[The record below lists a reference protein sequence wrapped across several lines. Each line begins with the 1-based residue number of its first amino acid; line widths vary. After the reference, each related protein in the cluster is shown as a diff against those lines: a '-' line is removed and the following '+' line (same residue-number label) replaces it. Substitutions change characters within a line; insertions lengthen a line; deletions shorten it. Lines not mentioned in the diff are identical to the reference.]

1 MNKYLFF
8 VFFGFF
14 CTTSFASMYLYQP
27 IGSSITLGGYGN
39 RHALSTASGNPASSY
54 LMANLEGFRVGFL
67 GPLGISVEGGGVN
80 TINDK
85 VDELTA
91 IFDTDFTEN
100 IDLDA
105 IQAGAQAA
113 AQAEIDNGG
122 TSADA
127 EDAANDYIVAE
138 VDIIEADINV
148 ILNSADGVVSDISET
163 VYAKSAMTLQA
174 PFTPIIYKTRR
185 RNVFTL
191 EASASIVGRASILS
205 DNLTLTGLDDFYNA
219 STTNDF
225 QNVVDAGVEADLE
238 TDTSAYIKRASDYRL
253 SLGYS
258 TMFSRST
265 TDTVILGGR
274 LNFHRLALGQ
284 KLTVLTEEDDP
295 SVSYGDFFISRD
307 KISTGISLDLGA
319 LLVRRNFQLGMT
331 LSNVNEPTFKYEEI
345 GNCSGLTGA
354 DLTNCNAAVNF
365 ASSGDID
372 LNETYKMEAQM
383 TIDAAIK
390 SKDQHLSLG
399 GSYDVNPIKD
409 PLGDEYQWSVVS
421 LSFFSDYLLI
431 PGIRAGIRQNLVGN
445 ELTYYTAG
453 MTLSRRLDV
462 DLAYA
467 PENDSGNSGLFFS
480 MGYSFVF

>member
-1 MNKYLFF
+1 MKKYLVLTCLSLFSS
-8 VFFGFF
+8 VGW
-14 CTTSFASMYLYQP
+14 ASMYLYQP
-27 IGSSITLGGYGN
+27 IGSSIVLGGYGN

-67 GPLGISVEGGGVN
+67 GSLGISVEGGGVDGV
-80 TINDK
+80 NDK
-85 VDELTA
+85 VDDLVDILEDDFVSTLDNFVTA
-91 IFDTDFTEN
+91 T
-100 IDLDA
+100 
-105 IQAGAQAA
+105 AQVG
-113 AQAEIDNGG
+113 QDEIDNGG
-122 TSADA
+122 TAQDA
-127 EDAANDYIVAE
+127 EDAMNAYIVAN
-138 VDIIEADINV
+138 VDTTVDSLETSLDTASDSVADI
-148 ILNSADGVVSDISET
+148 ADPI
-163 VYAKSAMTLQA
+163 YAKFATTLQA

-191 EASASIVGRASILS
+191 EGSASIVGRASILAGDIALS
-205 DNLTLTGLDDFYNA
+205 GLDDVRTATDY
-219 STTNDF
+219 
-225 QNVVDAGVEADLE
+225 ADLETKVDNLGDIE
-238 TDTSAYIKRASDYRL
+238 TDTSAYIKRASDYRF
-253 SLGYS
+253 SIGYS
-258 TMFSRST
+258 TMHSRT
-265 TDTVILGGR
+265 PTEAILIGGR

-354 DLTNCNAAVNF
+354 DLTNCNAAVSF

-390 SKDQHLSLG
+390 SKDQHISLG

-453 MTLSRRLDV
+453 MTLSRRLDI

>member
-1 MNKYLFF
+1 MHSR
-8 VFFGFF
+8 
-14 CTTSFASMYLYQP
+14 TPT
-27 IGSSITLGGYGN
+27 
-39 RHALSTASGNPASSY
+39 
-54 LMANLEGFRVGFL
+54 E
-67 GPLGISVEGGGVN
+67 
-80 TINDK
+80 
-85 VDELTA
+85 A
-91 IFDTDFTEN
+91 IL
-100 IDLDA
+100 I
-105 IQAGAQAA
+105 
-113 AQAEIDNGG
+113 
-122 TSADA
+122 
-127 EDAANDYIVAE
+127 
-138 VDIIEADINV
+138 
-148 ILNSADGVVSDISET
+148 
-163 VYAKSAMTLQA
+163 
-174 PFTPIIYKTRR
+174 
-185 RNVFTL
+185 
-191 EASASIVGRASILS
+191 
-205 DNLTLTGLDDFYNA
+205 
-219 STTNDF
+219 
-225 QNVVDAGVEADLE
+225 
-238 TDTSAYIKRASDYRL
+238 
-253 SLGYS
+253 
-258 TMFSRST
+258 
-265 TDTVILGGR
+265 GGR

-354 DLTNCNAAVNF
+354 DLTNCNAAVSF

-390 SKDQHLSLG
+390 SKDQHISLG

-453 MTLSRRLDV
+453 MTLSRRLDI

>member
-1 MNKYLFF
+1 MNKYLLFGF
-8 VFFGFF
+8 LGFF

-67 GPLGISVEGGGVN
+67 GPLGIAVEGGGVSTLN
-80 TINDK
+80 NKIDDLSDALDFEFLDDFANDLATLEQDIQNNLGSS
-85 VDELTA
+85 V
-91 IFDTDFTEN
+91 FT
-100 IDLDA
+100 
-105 IQAGAQAA
+105 
-113 AQAEIDNGG
+113 QAE
-122 TSADA
+122 ADA
-127 EDAANDYIVAE
+127 KAVEIAEDLLDGIDVTVANVNAVI
-138 VDIIEADINV
+138 ADI
-148 ILNSADGVVSDISET
+148 SDT
-163 VYAKSAMTLQA
+163 VYAKTAITLQA
-174 PFTPIIYKTRR
+174 PFTPIVYKTRS
-185 RNVFTL
+185 RNVFSL
-191 EASASIVGRASILS
+191 DASASIVGRASILA
-205 DNLTLTGLDDFYNA
+205 DGLTVTGLDSVVAVTDLA
-219 STTNDF
+219 SLSMADVSGASAETNT
-225 QNVVDAGVEADLE
+225 A
-238 TDTSAYIKRASDYRL
+238 AYIKRASDYRL

-258 TMFSRST
+258 TMFSRSS

-284 KLTVLTEEDDP
+284 KLTVLAEEDDP
-295 SVSYGDFFISRD
+295 SVSYGDFFVSRD
-307 KISTGISLDLGA
+307 KVSTGVSLDLGA

-331 LSNVNEPTFKYEEI
+331 LSNVNEPTFKYEKI
-345 GNCSGLTGA
+345 GNCSGLTGV

-365 ASSGDID
+365 ASRGDID

-431 PGIRAGIRQNLVGN
+431 PGIRAGVRQNLVGN

-462 DLAYA
+462 DFAYA
-467 PENDSGNSGLFFS
+467 PENDSGSSGAFFS